1 MTSLG
6 REFPGENVE
15 TPALSRCRF
24 VRALAIPF
32 FACLFVCGLARSGA
46 AQVTGFVLYYGKN
59 NIHYDTFEWHI
70 YTTEHFEIY
79 YYPETRPH
87 LEQIASDAESAYQHV
102 SADLRHDLP
111 KRVPLIVFKTH
122 SDFEQENIDPGGAE
136 EGVLAFAEPDRNRM
150 LLPIDL
156 PSDQLYGLIVARAN
170 APVFEYDILP
180 TALVRQNI
188 RCGWT
193 KAVPKT
199 SAASGTRSILMT
211 IRDAA
216 DHRHHPEDDPD
227 LGHGPVG
234 RRAACP
240 LRSRA
245 RRRTTSSQPGGAR
258 RASARSCSPCARA

>member
-1 MTSLG
+1 VTSPG
-6 REFPGENVE
+6 REFLGKNVE
-15 TPALSRCRF
+15 MPVLSRCGF

-46 AQVTGFVLYYGKN
+46 AQVTGFVPYYGKN

-122 SDFEQENIDPGGAE
+122 SEFEQENVDPGGAE

-156 PSDQLYGLIVARAN
+156 PSDQLYGLITHELTH
-170 APVFEYDILP
+170 VFQYDILP

-188 RCGWT
+188 PLWVYEGGAEDARGVWD
-193 KAVPKT
+193 PLD
-199 SAASGTRSILMT
+199 LMM

-216 DHRHHPEDDPD
+216 ITDTIRKRRRPPRRCRSRRR
-227 LGHGPVG
+227 
-234 RRAACP
+234 RRA
-240 LRSRA
+240 
-245 RRRTTSSQPGGAR
+245 T
-258 RASARSCSPCARA
+258 CSPW